1 LSNKNLLYYGTV
13 AIILI
18 LLVME
23 GSSRKTVVWTKT
35 FSRFDKN
42 PYGSYALGKL
52 VDELF
57 PNKKI
62 SKSNLTFYEIF
73 DVDEDSKNFLSIS
86 ENFSPDQTS
95 WDSLAA
101 KVSMGSTAFISAT
114 SIPDHI
120 SEELDI
126 KVDKVIFYDPTESVI
141 DQEDSASFEVNDKV
155 YSYNEKELSYYL
167 SEYPTDS
174 KVISR
179 NKNKA
184 ITIKL
189 KYGDGQFIINTTPII
204 FSNHFLLFEN
214 NHKAVSSTL
223 SMLPNVDTHWTE
235 YYQVG
240 KLNSSSP
247 LRVILEHVELRTALY
262 ILLLLIVVYIFFD
275 AKRKQRIIPIIQSPA
290 NHTIQF
296 IKTVGNL
303 YFNTGNHKA
312 AAVNQ
317 VYYFKEYLSMKL
329 NIHLSQ
335 DVDSS
340 KVIAAKSAK
349 DLPFIEGLLKKINA
363 VEQTD
368 NITDRILI
376 ELNQDL
382 HKFYS

>member
-1 LSNKNLLYYGTV
+1 
-13 AIILI
+13 
-18 LLVME
+18 ME

-42 PYGSYALGKL
+42 PYGSYAFGKL

-57 PNKKI
+57 ANKKV

-114 SIPDHI
+114 AIPDHI

-126 KVDKVIFYDPTESVI
+126 KVDKVIFYDPTESLI
-141 DQEDSASFEVNDKV
+141 DQEDSTSFEINGKV
-155 YSYNEKELSYYL
+155 FNYHEKELSYYI
-167 SEYPTDS
+167 SEYPKDS
-174 KVISR
+174 KVVATLGG
-179 NKNKA
+179 KA

-189 KYGDGQFIINTTPII
+189 SYGDGHFIVNSTPII

-223 SMLPNVDTHWTE
+223 STLPKVDTHWTE

-240 KLNSSSP
+240 KLNSSSS
-247 LRVILEHVELRTALY
+247 LRVILEHIELRSALY
-262 ILLLLIVVYIFFD
+262 ILLLLIIIYIFFD
-275 AKRKQRIIPIIQSPA
+275 AKRKQRIIPIIQTPA

-312 AAVNQ
+312 AAINQ
-317 VYYFKEYLSMKL
+317 VYYFKEYLATKL
-329 NIHLSQ
+329 NIHLIQ

-340 KVIAAKSAK
+340 KVISAKSAK
-349 DLPFIEGLLKKINA
+349 DLSFIEELLKKINT
-363 VEQTD
+363 VEQTHT
-368 NITDRILI
+368 ITDSLLI
-376 ELNQDL
+376 ELNKDL